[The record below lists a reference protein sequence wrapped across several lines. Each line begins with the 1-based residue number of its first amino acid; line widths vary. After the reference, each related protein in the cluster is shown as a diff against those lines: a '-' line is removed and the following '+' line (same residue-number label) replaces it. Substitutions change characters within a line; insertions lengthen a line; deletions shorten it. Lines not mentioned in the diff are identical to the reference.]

1 MKFILTAALLL
12 AMTSAYSHEVNIKG
26 LKAKALMDTL
36 LSNEKLQIFQD
47 GGMGKIYLTMTNVS
61 CLKNT
66 FPGKEMIA
74 CTFHGEDPAT
84 EVKLYSTED
93 RGMEEIRYVL
103 VEAAKNETQTTDTL
117 KELAIKKL
125 ECKVAGLGHVLD
137 DNSVELRYTCTL
149 TL

>member
-1 MKFILTAALLL
+1 MKIFLTLIMLVAT
-12 AMTSAYSHEVNIKG
+12 TSAYSNEVNIKG

-66 FPGKEMIA
+66 FPGKEIIA
-74 CTFHGEDPAT
+74 CTFHGEDTST

-103 VEAAKNETQTTDTL
+103 VEASRNETQTTETM
-117 KELAIKKL
+117 KELSIKKL
-125 ECKVAGLGHVLD
+125 ECKVSGLGHVLD
-137 DNSVELRYTCTL
+137 DNDIELKYTCAL

>member
-1 MKFILTAALLL
+1 
-12 AMTSAYSHEVNIKG
+12 
-26 LKAKALMDTL
+26 LMDTL

-47 GGMGKIYLTMTNVS
+47 GGMGKIYLNMTDIS
-61 CLKNT
+61 CMKNT

-74 CTFHGEDPAT
+74 CTFHGEDSST

-117 KELAIKKL
+117 KELSIKKL
-125 ECKVAGLGHVLD
+125 ECKVSGLGHVLD
-137 DNSVELRYTCTL
+137 DNAIELKYTCAL

>member
-1 MKFILTAALLL
+1 MKLILTAALLF
-12 AMTSAYSHEVNIKG
+12 AMSSAYSHEVSLKG

-66 FPGKEMIA
+66 FPGKEMIS

-103 VEAAKNETQTTDTL
+103 AEASHADTQTSETM
-117 KELAIKKL
+117 KELSIKKL

-137 DNSVELRYTCTL
+137 DLSIELKYTCTL